1 MSKELWQKICDFD
14 FDDPA
19 GGNYT
24 FTIRLAKENYWSK
37 NFTELAVLEYKKFMY
52 LAAIADQIVS
62 PSEIVDVVW
71 HQHLVYT
78 NSYNDFCKLA
88 GKQIQHIPSTHNKED
103 FNRFKLARERTKLLY
118 EKEFGEQPYE
128 IWQKKDMYATLN
140 LEKSKLKIRTFLVW
154 GLVFNLG
161 LLLPSYYFLKPVFI
175 FMSNS
180 SFFTLLIF
188 ATVITIIL
196 LNIFNSIFI
205 RKILSKVDK
214 NSFIFNLHP
223 SELFMENQKSTK
235 M

>member
-88 GKQIQHIPSTHNKED
+88 GK
-103 FNRFKLARERTKLLY
+103 
-118 EKEFGEQPYE
+118 
-128 IWQKKDMYATLN
+128 
-140 LEKSKLKIRTFLVW
+140 
-154 GLVFNLG
+154 
-161 LLLPSYYFLKPVFI
+161 
-175 FMSNS
+175 
-180 SFFTLLIF
+180 
-188 ATVITIIL
+188 
-196 LNIFNSIFI
+196 
-205 RKILSKVDK
+205 
-214 NSFIFNLHP
+214 
-223 SELFMENQKSTK
+223 
-235 M
+235 